1 MEFSVHWYPDSGL
14 SEVFSDNG
22 DDKDDDDD
30 DDDNSKDIE
39 VIEIGTGETITM
51 LDRLVNMKYLS
62 KEERNSLVSMTN

>member
-1 MEFSVHWYPDSGL
+1 MEFSVHCHPDSGL
-14 SEVFSDNG
+14 SEVVSDND

-30 DDDNSKDIE
+30 DDSSKDIE

-62 KEERNSLVSMTN
+62 KEERSSLVAMTN

>member
-1 MEFSVHWYPDSGL
+1 MEFSVHCHPDSGL
-14 SEVFSDNG
+14 SEVVSDND
-22 DDKDDDDD
+22 DDKDD

-62 KEERNSLVSMTN
+62 KEERSSLVAMTN

>member
-1 MEFSVHWYPDSGL
+1 MEFSVHCYPDSSL
-14 SEVFSDNG
+14 SEVVSDNG
-22 DDKDDDDD
+22 DDKDDDD